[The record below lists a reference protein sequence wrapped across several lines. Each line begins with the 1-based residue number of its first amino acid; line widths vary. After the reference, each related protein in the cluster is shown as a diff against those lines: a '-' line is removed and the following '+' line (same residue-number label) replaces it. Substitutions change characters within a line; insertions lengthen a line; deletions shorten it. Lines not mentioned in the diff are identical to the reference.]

1 MGRGDG
7 SGARVGSREA
17 SLFFFGCF
25 LLILG
30 ACLAAVYVV
39 QAYWGRLARR
49 LLEERRAE
57 EERNNPW
64 AIRARYAGSRE
75 GSAKEGSVFGGS
87 IVRGFMYGMYVLNPS
102 GSFSFGSSRVETNEK
117 EVRARREA
125 NRANAQNATATATSG
140 VAGTAT
146 TGSNRSES
154 YNSSSVVVAAATED
168 SATEDGDPAPPLVV
182 TVVPDPWAPETSA
195 ATSAPAT
202 ATRRAPPVTSVGAD
216 SAAGGADRTYG
227 YPVSSDDSRVAR
239 HSVVAA
245 EALSLSD
252 ARRARVA

>member
-125 NRANAQNATATATSG
+125 RANGDAIEGPGSGSATNGGIVVTRATGEVERASSRSNLD
-140 VAGTAT
+140 AR
-146 TGSNRSES
+146 GSSAS
-154 YNSSSVVVAAATED
+154 DVAAEAAEEMEETEAAASD
-168 SATEDGDPAPPLVV
+168 DPVVV
-182 TVVPDPWAPETSA
+182 TVVPDPWAPETTTTTTTRALA
-195 ATSAPAT
+195 ASSRDRGSMGSERT
-202 ATRRAPPVTSVGAD
+202 TRGGHGVGVSGGFGDAD
-216 SAAGGADRTYG
+216 SAA
-227 YPVSSDDSRVAR
+227 P
-239 HSVVAA
+239 
-245 EALSLSD
+245 
-252 ARRARVA
+252 